1 MGNTLLLNFHSTLQI
16 KDKSTMD
23 SRLQQYRSTGNISL
37 CYEFHP
43 NSCQK
48 IVYPLIVIYFVIGA
62 IIILTIFGSL
72 LVITAIINFKQLHT
86 PTNFLTLSLA
96 VTDLLVGGLVMPPSM
111 IRSVETCWY
120 LGILFC
126 KLHSSLDVVLCTASV
141 LNLTFISIERYYA
154 VCHPLLYH
162 RKMTPLTSLF
172 MIALCWGY
180 SSALGVLVME
190 LNTLGIEHYS
200 DVKCE
205 GECSALLGPIT
216 SLIVAFFSC
225 YIPSIV
231 MVSIYFKIYLVAHR
245 QLRSV
250 QNSLSQRKT
259 SRGQPTISK
268 AERKATKTL
277 AVVMGVYL
285 SFWTP
290 FFIYSLMVTYFG
302 YIGPQ
307 QLYEVFSWI
316 AYSNSACNPI
326 VYAFFY
332 SWFRKAL
339 KVILSGKI
347 FEKNSPRLN
356 LCS

>member
-1 MGNTLLLNFHSTLQI
+1 
-16 KDKSTMD
+16 MD
-23 SRLQQYRSTGNISL
+23 SSLQYRSTGNISL

-48 IVYPLIVIYFVIGA
+48 IDYPLAVKVVIYFVIGA
-62 IIILTIFGSL
+62 VIILTIFGSL
-72 LVITAIINFKQLHT
+72 LVMTAIILFKQLHT
-86 PTNFLTLSLA
+86 PTNYLTLSLA

-111 IRSVETCWY
+111 IRSIETCWY
-120 LGILFC
+120 LGTLFC
-126 KLHSSLDVVLCTASV
+126 KLHSSLDAVLCTASV

-172 MIALCWGY
+172 MIALCCGY

-205 GECSALLGPIT
+205 GDCSALLGPIT

-307 QLYEVFSWI
+307 QLYEVFVWI
-316 AYSNSACNPI
+316 GYSNSACNPI
-326 VYAFFY
+326 VYAFI
-332 SWFRKAL
+332 KAL

-347 FEKNSPRLN
+347 FKKRSSRIKLILKMVSVYTIKLLN
-356 LCS
+356 NENTDSFA

>member
-1 MGNTLLLNFHSTLQI
+1 
-16 KDKSTMD
+16 MD

-48 IVYPLIVIYFVIGA
+48 IVYPLAVKVVIYFFIGA
-62 IIILTIFGSL
+62 VIILTIFGSL
-72 LVITAIINFKQLHT
+72 LVIIAIIHFKQLHT
-86 PTNFLTLSLA
+86 PTNYLTLSLA
-96 VTDLLVGGLVMPPSM
+96 VTDLLIGGLVMPPSM
-111 IRSVETCWY
+111 IRSIETCWY
-120 LGILFC
+120 LGTLFW
-126 KLHSSLDVVLCTASV
+126 
-141 LNLTFISIERYYA
+141 RYYA

-162 RKMTPLTSLF
+162 SKMTPLTSLF
-172 MIALCWGY
+172 MIALCWSY
-180 SSALGVLVME
+180 SFAVGISVME

-205 GECSALLGPIT
+205 GECSVLLGPIT
-216 SLIVAFFSC
+216 SLIASFFSC

-250 QNSLSQRKT
+250 QNSLSQRKI

-332 SWFRKAL
+332 TWFRKAL

-347 FEKNSPRLN
+347 FEKKSSRLY

>member
-1 MGNTLLLNFHSTLQI
+1 
-16 KDKSTMD
+16 MD

-48 IVYPLIVIYFVIGA
+48 IVYPLAVKVVIYFVIGA
-62 IIILTIFGSL
+62 VIIITIFGSL
-72 LVITAIINFKQLHT
+72 LVVTAIIHFKQLHT
-86 PTNFLTLSLA
+86 PTNYLTLSLA

-111 IRSVETCWY
+111 IRFVETCWY
-120 LGILFC
+120 LGTLFW
-126 KLHSSLDVVLCTASV
+126 
-141 LNLTFISIERYYA
+141 RYYA

-290 FFIYSLMVTYFG
+290 FFIYSVMLTYFG

-307 QLYEVFSWI
+307 QLYEVFAWI
-316 AYSNSACNPI
+316 GYSNSACNPI
-326 VYAFFY
+326 VYAFMY

>member
-1 MGNTLLLNFHSTLQI
+1 
-16 KDKSTMD
+16 MD
-23 SRLQQYRSTGNISL
+23 SSLQYRSTGNISL

-48 IVYPLIVIYFVIGA
+48 IDYPLAVKVVIYFVIGA
-62 IIILTIFGSL
+62 VIILTIFGSL
-72 LVITAIINFKQLHT
+72 LVMTAIILFKQLHT
-86 PTNFLTLSLA
+86 PTNYLTLSLA

-111 IRSVETCWY
+111 IRSIETCWY
-120 LGILFC
+120 LGTLFW
-126 KLHSSLDVVLCTASV
+126 
-141 LNLTFISIERYYA
+141 RYYA

-172 MIALCWGY
+172 MIALCCGY

-205 GECSALLGPIT
+205 GDCSALLGPIT

-307 QLYEVFSWI
+307 QLYEVFVWI
-316 AYSNSACNPI
+316 GYSNSACNPI
-326 VYAFFY
+326 VYAFMY
-332 SWFRKAL
+332 SWFRKSL